1 MKPSVEQ
8 ISNLLAQRNDL
19 RPEEGY
25 WQDFLKEFHHRQRL
39 ETVAV
44 SAPVALIER
53 MRAWFSQVSP
63 SKWAYGAGLAYATAA
78 IVFFLVPRGTEISTM
93 PTTPINHQV
102 LPAPP
107 LEQLEQ
113 LDLNPSTV
121 GNAGEQ
127 VF

>member
-8 ISNLLAQRNDL
+8 IGNLLAQTPTA

-25 WQDFLKEFHHRQRL
+25 WQDFLQEFHQRQRL
-39 ETVAV
+39 EVAKKG
-44 SAPVALIER
+44 SFGLWFEKTS
-53 MRAWFSQVSP
+53 AWFAEYSP
-63 SKWAYGAGLAYATAA
+63 SRWAYGAGLAYATATIA
-78 IVFFLVPRGTEISTM
+78 FIVVPRTADVDHIPASN
-93 PTTPINHQV
+93 INHQI
-102 LPAPP
+102 LAAPA

-113 LDLNPSTV
+113 LDLNPSTQ